1 MITVSDLRDFWRRLQ
16 SGGSVAV
23 AGTAPAQL
31 LGVRD
36 GFHRYFDA
44 VAGRAM
50 AVAVVPQ
57 PVEVTPSGL
66 PVSDEEALAR
76 VRSRLDEVARR
87 VGGEYDFV
95 VASDGGLHPIEIDGG
110 LRFFIRCWAA
120 VRCPLGEACGASGS
134 IQLPEGL
141 VTGVDRSGGPGSVPG
156 TRRGGGMISA
166 LTGGAEDR
174 RAATSEATFHALSTL
189 FYGVLSGRRAAAGL

>member
-1 MITVSDLRDFWRRLQ
+1 M
-16 SGGSVAV
+16 AV
-23 AGTAPAQL
+23 AGTAPPQL

-36 GFHRYFDA
+36 GFHRYFGE
-44 VAGRAM
+44 VAGRPVP
-50 AVAVVPQ
+50 VAVVPQ
-57 PVEVTPSGL
+57 PVEVVPSGL
-66 PVSDEEALAR
+66 PVSDEEALER
-76 VRSRLDEVARR
+76 VRGRLDELERR
-87 VGGEYDFV
+87 VGSEYDFV

-141 VTGVDRSGGPGSVPG
+141 VTGFGPPGGPGSVPG
-156 TRRGGGMISA
+156 TRRSGGMISA

-174 RAATSEATFHALSTL
+174 RHATAEAAFHALSTL

>member
-1 MITVSDLRDFWRRLQ
+1 MAF
-16 SGGSVAV
+16 

-36 GFHRYFDA
+36 AFQRYFA
-44 VAGRAM
+44 EVAGRSVGGAVP
-50 AVAVVPQ
+50 VAVVPQ
-57 PVEVTPSGL
+57 PVEVMPAGL

-76 VRSRLDEVARR
+76 VRGRLDDLAGR
-87 VGGEYDFV
+87 VVGEYDFL
-95 VASDGGLHPIEIDGG
+95 VASDGGLHPIEIDGD

-120 VRCPLGEACGASGS
+120 VRCPLGEACGGSGS
-134 IQLPEGL
+134 IQLPDGL
-141 VTGVDRSGGPGSVPG
+141 VTGVDGPGGPGTVPG

-174 RAATSEATFHALSTL
+174 RRATAEAAFHALSTL

>member
-1 MITVSDLRDFWRRLQ
+1 MSDLRQFWRRLQ

-23 AGTAPAQL
+23 AGSTPAQL
-31 LGVRD
+31 FGVRD
-36 GFHRYFDA
+36 GFHRYFGE
-44 VAGRAM
+44 VAGRPVPM
-50 AVAVVPQ
+50 AVVPQ
-57 PVEVTPSGL
+57 PAEVSPSGL

-76 VRSRLDEVARR
+76 VRSRLGEVDRR
-87 VGGEYDFV
+87 VGNQYDFV
-95 VASDGGLHPIEIDGG
+95 VASDGGLHPIEVDEG

-134 IQLPEGL
+134 IQLPDGL
-141 VTGVDRSGGPGSVPG
+141 VTGVDGPEGPGALG

-166 LTGGAEDR
+166 LTGGVEDR
-174 RAATSEATFHALSTL
+174 RRATAEATFHALSTL